1 MTTGGPRP
9 RYLVAGDSALVV
21 EFGDTIDPAINRRV
35 RALFLAIESA
45 QVPGVRDL
53 VPTYRSLLVSYDPR
67 QTTFEPLQATLAQLE
82 GDLAAAAIPPPRVV
96 EIPTTYG
103 GVFGP
108 DIGFVAEHNRLT
120 EADVVSIHAGSDYLV
135 YMMGFSPGFTYL
147 GGMSERIAA
156 PRLKTPRTA
165 IPAGSVGIAQQQ
177 TGIYPVESPGG
188 WQLIGR
194 TPVSL
199 FDPARVPP
207 VVVEA
212 GDYIRFVPVSADDYA
227 TIERDLRAGTW
238 SLAVRG
244 KTT

>member
-1 MTTGGPRP
+1 VTAAAP
-9 RYLVAGDSALVV
+9 RYLAAGEAALVV
-21 EFGDTIDPAINRRV
+21 EFGEAIDPAINRRV
-35 RALFLAIESA
+35 HDLLLAIEA
-45 QVPGVRDL
+45 ARVPGVRDL

-67 QTTFEPLQATLAQLE
+67 QSTFDTLR
-82 GDLAAAAIPPPRVV
+82 AAIASLTDRPAGTGRTTSRIV
-96 EIPTTYG
+96 EIPTAYG
-103 GVFGP
+103 GEFGP
-108 DIGFVAEHNRLT
+108 DLAFVAAHNNLT
-120 EADVVSIHAGSDYLV
+120 EADVVSIHTGTDYLV

-199 FDPARVPP
+199 FDPSRVPP

-212 GDYIRFVPVSADDYA
+212 GDYLRFRSVPSEDYRTISRAIRDGS
-227 TIERDLRAGTW
+227 W
-238 SLAVRG
+238 SLTIREM
-244 KTT
+244 TT

>member
-1 MTTGGPRP
+1 VTEAGP
-9 RYLVAGDSALVV
+9 RYLVAGDAALVV
-21 EFGDTIDPAINRRV
+21 EFGDAIDPTINRRV
-35 RALFLAIESA
+35 RELLLAVEA
-45 QVPGVRDL
+45 ARVPGVRDL

-67 QTTFEPLQATLAQLE
+67 QTTFEALKARLAPFEDGLASAT
-82 GDLAAAAIPPPRVV
+82 IPPPRVV
-96 EIPTTYG
+96 EIPTAYG
-103 GVFGP
+103 GAFGP
-108 DIGFVAEHNRLT
+108 DLGFVAGHNHLT
-120 EADVVSIHAGSDYLV
+120 ELEVVSIHAGSDYLV

-147 GGMSERIAA
+147 GGMSERIAT

-199 FDPARVPP
+199 FDPSRVPP

-212 GDYIRFVPVSADDYA
+212 GDYIRFVPVSADEYEA
-227 TIERDLRAGTW
+227 IGKSMRAGAW
-238 SLAVRG
+238 SLTVRG
-244 KTT
+244 MTA

>member
-1 MTTGGPRP
+1 MADAT
-9 RYLVAGDSALVV
+9 RYLVAGEAALVV
-21 EFGDTIDPAINRRV
+21 EFGDRIDPAINRRV
-35 RALFLAIESA
+35 RELCMAVDRAKA
-45 QVPGVRDL
+45 NGVVDL

-67 QTTFEPLQATLAQLE
+67 LTTFDALRARLE
-82 GDLAAAAIPPPRVV
+82 ALESGLAATPAPPPRVV
-96 EIPTTYG
+96 EIPTSYG
-103 GVFGP
+103 GDFGP
-108 DIGFVAEHNRLT
+108 DLPFVAEHAGLT
-120 EADVVSIHAGSDYLV
+120 ADEVVAVHAGTDYLV

-194 TPVSL
+194 TPVLL
-199 FDPARVPP
+199 FDPTRHPP

-212 GDYIRFVPVSADDYA
+212 GDYIRFVPV
-227 TIERDLRAGTW
+227 TRDEYQRIQDGLKAGTW
-238 SLAVRG
+238 TLTAREL
-244 KTT
+244 TA

>member
-1 MTTGGPRP
+1 VTAGGP
-9 RYLVAGDSALVV
+9 RYLVAGESALVV
-21 EFGDTIDPAINRRV
+21 EFGEAIDPAINRRV
-35 RALFLAIESA
+35 RELFLAIEA
-45 QVPGVRDL
+45 ARVPGVRDL

-67 QTTFEPLQATLAQLE
+67 QTTFDSLRARLAE
-82 GDLAAAAIPPPRVV
+82 VGDHVAALALPPPRVV

-103 GVFGP
+103 GSFGP
-108 DIGFVAEHNRLT
+108 DIGFVAEHNGLT
-120 EADVVSIHAGSDYLV
+120 ESEVVAVHSDRDYLV

-147 GGMSERIAA
+147 GGMSDRIAT

-212 GDYIRFVPVSADDYA
+212 GDFIRFVPVSPDEYA
-227 TIERDLRAGTW
+227 TIERDITAGAW
-238 SLAVRG
+238 SLTVRG
-244 KTT
+244 IA